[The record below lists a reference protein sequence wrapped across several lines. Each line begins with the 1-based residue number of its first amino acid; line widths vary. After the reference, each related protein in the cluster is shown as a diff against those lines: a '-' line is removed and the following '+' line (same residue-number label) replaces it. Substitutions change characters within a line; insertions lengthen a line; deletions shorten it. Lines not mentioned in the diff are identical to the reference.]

1 MKKGRFAST
10 PAAPPP
16 PASSPTTTTAAAQNT
31 GTGSQQAGSP
41 GTQQSA
47 GKGFGSAFRA
57 LVERKFREL
66 SSAQRW
72 QGVSEAKRR
81 AEARRRGT
89 DEMAKRLERET
100 GKRPA
105 SSTVARN
112 ASKGNTPKGADPSRL
127 DRQAAIDRAGGM
139 KQFATK
145 AKISARQARRWRDTG
160 GPIHTS
166 ETVVIDFNVTG
177 DLQHGQKSATSDE
190 PETLDVDKHLAGQLT
205 LHGADADDFIEAYA
219 ADDIDAQKEILGEQI
234 AKQILVDWDGI
245 MTRIYTVR
253 TIMTLSIGG

>member
-10 PAAPPP
+10 PAPAPPP
-16 PASSPTTTTAAAQNT
+16 PASPPAAGGSPAGPGGQPSA
-31 GTGSQQAGSP
+31 GAGSP
-41 GTQQSA
+41 PSS
-47 GKGFGSAFRA
+47 GKGFGSALRA

-89 DEMAKRLERET
+89 EEMAKRLERDT

-105 SSTVARN
+105 ASTVTRN
-112 ASKGNTPKGADPSRL
+112 ASKGNTPKGANQSRL

-166 ETVVIDFNVTG
+166 DTVVVDFNVTG
-177 DLQHGQKSATSDE
+177 DLQHGQKSATTDE
-190 PETLDVDKHLAGQLT
+190 PETLDVDKHLLGQLT
-205 LHGADADDFIEAYA
+205 LHGADADDFVEAYA

-234 AKQILVDWDGI
+234 AKQILVDWDGL
-245 MTRIYTVR
+245 MTRVYTVR

>member
-10 PAAPPP
+10 PTPAAPS
-16 PASSPTTTTAAAQNT
+16 PASSPTAGGPPATAQPTA
-31 GTGSQQAGSP
+31 GAGSP
-41 GTQQSA
+41 PSS
-47 GKGFGSAFRA
+47 GKGFGSALRA

-89 DEMAKRLERET
+89 EEMAKRLERDT

-105 SSTVARN
+105 ASTVTRN
-112 ASKGNTPKGADPSRL
+112 ASKGNTPKGADQPRL

-166 ETVVIDFNVTG
+166 DTVVVDFNVTG

-190 PETLDVDKHLAGQLT
+190 PETLDVDKHLLGQLT
-205 LHGADADDFIEAYA
+205 LHGADADDFVEAYA

-234 AKQILVDWDGI
+234 AKQILVDWDGL
-245 MTRIYTVR
+245 MTRVYTVR

>member
-1 MKKGRFAST
+1 MKKGRFASS
-10 PAAPPP
+10 PAAPSPPP
-16 PASSPTTTTAAAQNT
+16 PAAAQAT
-31 GTGSQQAGSP
+31 GEQSAGPGSP
-41 GTQQSA
+41 SGGSDTQQSA
-47 GKGFGSAFRA
+47 SKGFGSAFRA

-81 AEARRRGT
+81 AEARRRGI

-112 ASKGNTPKGADPSRL
+112 ASKGSTPRGADASRL

-160 GPIHTS
+160 GPIRTS
-166 ETVVIDFNVTG
+166 DTVVIDFNVTG
-177 DLQHGQKSATSDE
+177 DLQHGQKSDTSDE

-205 LHGADADDFIEAYA
+205 LHGADADDFIEAFA

-234 AKQILVDWDGI
+234 AKHILVDWDGL